1 MVSGDV
7 KNPGRVSIL
16 DGVRSV
22 VEAIS
27 RAGGLWSPPSKAAGT
42 PSGNASNYN
51 SNGSTPPA
59 SQEEEVVVRRQGQ
72 VVLRKQFSELLAGGD
87 IGIQKDDEI
96 VVRPNS
102 RVFTV
107 LGAVKAATNV
117 PMRTQSVNLLDA
129 MGAVGGLVDQAA
141 DTTGVYVFRMG
152 DLQSNPG
159 VRARVFRLDL
169 SKPVSVFV
177 AQQFEIHSQD
187 VVYVAT
193 SPLYEYDKVLTSV
206 YGTFATIGVIR
217 GAPVAV
223 TY

>member
-1 MVSGDV
+1 
-7 KNPGRVSIL
+7 
-16 DGVRSV
+16 
-22 VEAIS
+22 
-27 RAGGLWSPPSKAAGT
+27 
-42 PSGNASNYN
+42 
-51 SNGSTPPA
+51 
-59 SQEEEVVVRRQGQ
+59 
-72 VVLRKQFSELLAGGD
+72 VLRKQFSELLAGGD

-117 PMRTQSVNLLDA
+117 PMRTQSVNLLEA